1 MKCALITD
9 QHFGAREG
17 STIILE
23 HQKKFY
29 ENTFF
34 PFLDSIGIKTAICLG
49 DIFDKRKYTN
59 NYVIEQ
65 CKKFF
70 FDELK
75 SRNITFYIIV
85 GNHDCFFKN
94 TLFPN
99 TPDILLGEYD
109 NIHVISSPMNVDI
122 SGYSVAMIPWIC
134 QENHD
139 VAYDVIGNSKSEICM
154 GHFEIDGFQMYRG
167 TESHGGISH
176 STFNRYDCVFS
187 GHYHHRST
195 NGNITYL
202 GTPYELT
209 WQDYGDPKGFHV
221 FDFETRELSFVEN
234 PDKLFVKLEY
244 NDANQN
250 PIDLNPLNL
259 QNVYIKLIVVNKTDY
274 YKFDQF
280 LNKLYTKGAYEVKI
294 IEDIGD
300 FSTGEI
306 ADDVELEDTSSILTQ
321 YIESIETEVDKTRLK
336 SYIQSLFTEAV
347 NSEA

>member
-1 MKCALITD
+1 
-9 QHFGAREG
+9 
-17 STIILE
+17 
-23 HQKKFY
+23 
-29 ENTFF
+29 
-34 PFLDSIGIKTAICLG
+34 
-49 DIFDKRKYTN
+49 
-59 NYVIEQ
+59 
-65 CKKFF
+65 
-70 FDELK
+70 
-75 SRNITFYIIV
+75 
-85 GNHDCFFKN
+85 
-94 TLFPN
+94 
-99 TPDILLGEYD
+99 
-109 NIHVISSPMNVDI
+109 
-122 SGYSVAMIPWIC
+122 
-134 QENHD
+134 
-139 VAYDVIGNSKSEICM
+139 
-154 GHFEIDGFQMYRG
+154 MYRG

-221 FDFETRELSFVEN
+221 FDFEDRKLSFIQN
-234 PDKLFVKLEY
+234 PHTLFVKLEY

-300 FSTGEI
+300 FS
-306 ADDVELEDTSSILTQ
+306 
-321 YIESIETEVDKTRLK
+321 
-336 SYIQSLFTEAV
+336 
-347 NSEA
+347 

>member
-1 MKCALITD
+1 
-9 QHFGAREG
+9 
-17 STIILE
+17 
-23 HQKKFY
+23 
-29 ENTFF
+29 
-34 PFLDSIGIKTAICLG
+34 
-49 DIFDKRKYTN
+49 
-59 NYVIEQ
+59 
-65 CKKFF
+65 
-70 FDELK
+70 
-75 SRNITFYIIV
+75 
-85 GNHDCFFKN
+85 
-94 TLFPN
+94 
-99 TPDILLGEYD
+99 
-109 NIHVISSPMNVDI
+109 
-122 SGYSVAMIPWIC
+122 
-134 QENHD
+134 
-139 VAYDVIGNSKSEICM
+139 
-154 GHFEIDGFQMYRG
+154 MYRG

-221 FDFETRELSFVEN
+221 FDFEDRKLSFIQN
-234 PDKLFVKLEY
+234 PHTLFVKLEY